1 MISGP
6 GRPVGKSGDKARQT
20 ARLGPPAPAYK
31 CRIGCAPVEKDTPP
45 RALALTW
52 PPMRTRPSPGSPA
65 PETTTRAD
73 GVLRFERLP
82 VGLGIRLRGIGWS
95 ALQPGRWQWRL
106 SKPYW
111 VFYRNDRDGAE
122 VTIGGVT
129 VPLRRGRGY
138 LIPPR
143 QPYRTSCA
151 AELRHLYV
159 YLELSGLGPLSTA
172 ALGPILEVPPAI
184 DLAWLDPI
192 AAQAGRALGD
202 AEQLR
207 LLGVV
212 LSTLRE
218 RLPDG
223 PPANSVDQALAPALA
238 HLERHFAQ
246 PLAVADLAQRCK
258 LRENAFTARF
268 RAAYGATAVQYL
280 RRLRAERAA
289 TLLST
294 TSWGASRIARA
305 CGFGNRTYL
314 ARVFR
319 EVIGIT
325 PGEYRHALVFER
337 HGR

>member
-1 MISGP
+1 
-6 GRPVGKSGDKARQT
+6 
-20 ARLGPPAPAYK
+20 
-31 CRIGCAPVEKDTPP
+31 
-45 RALALTW
+45 
-52 PPMRTRPSPGSPA
+52 MRTRLPPGSPA
-65 PETTTRAD
+65 APESTTRAD

-82 VGLGIRLRGIGWS
+82 AGVGIRLRGIGWS
-95 ALQPGRWQWRL
+95 ALQPGGWQWRL

-122 VTIGGVT
+122 VTLGGLT
-129 VPLRRGRGY
+129 VPLRTGRGY

-143 QPYRTSCA
+143 QPYRTSCTA
-151 AELRHLYV
+151 ALRHLYV
-159 YLELSGLGPLSTA
+159 YLELSGLGPHSAA
-172 ALGPILEVPPAI
+172 ALGRILEVPAAI
-184 DLAWLDPI
+184 DLGWLDEV

-212 LSTLRE
+212 LATLRGL
-218 RLPDG
+218 LPDG
-223 PPANSVDQALAPALA
+223 PPASGVDRALAPALA
-238 HLERHFAQ
+238 HLARHFAQ
-246 PLAVADLAQRCK
+246 PLAVADLAQRCR

-268 RAAYGATAVQYL
+268 RAAYGTTAVQYL

-294 TSWGASRIARA
+294 TSWGTSRIARA

-325 PGEYRHALVFER
+325 PGEYRHAQVFER
-337 HGR
+337 HVR